1 MKKPLLNLIIS
12 ALLLTTTSM
21 YSQELIVKSNLENL
35 TMRVGETFKPTS
47 FAEDLQGQKTLC
59 QAVIYY
65 NKKGVFSTAKAVTVN
80 REKGTIRANEP
91 GTHEIVALCIGQEGQ
106 RLSRTFPVQVD
117 FPKAKEIKITLASA
131 KVYEGSYIPLEFE
144 VVDEMNFTRKNEFF
158 QLSSG
163 SENIQIDAF
172 NNVKAVSPG
181 KATLSASF
189 DDISTSLTIDVL
201 SNPIN
206 KLELKASL
214 DVSRTG
220 DVVNYEAV
228 GYDINGN
235 LLEGLPFT
243 YTFSGKAID
252 KSNNASGLIMNDG
265 RFVADVI
272 GDYMISAS
280 LGTSSASRP
289 LKVVGR
295 GVEREV
301 LKVGKGVVSDKHTS
315 DFWVFEGVDGRDY
328 AVTGTWGADGT
339 SFFWDVTDPA
349 NIKKID
355 SVKVDARTVNDVKVS
370 QDGRISVIGREGASD
385 RKNGIIILDV
395 SNPYDVKILSEYTK
409 NLTGGVHNVFIDNDH
424 VYALSGSQRYF
435 VINIE
440 DPKNPVEVGMFEVGK
455 EGQSIHDVWIEDGI
469 AYSSNWRDGVYLVDV
484 GNGIA
489 DGSPSNPVAFANY
502 DYATGAHHATFPF
515 KSKSTGKFYTVLG
528 DEIFPDGV
536 DENNPNITAGFL
548 HFVDFSDL
556 DNPVEV
562 AKYELPGQGSHN
574 YWIEDDVL
582 YVGMYTAGVRVVDIS
597 GDLMGDLYKQGR
609 EIAKYSTGNSK
620 GFIPNSTMLW
630 GTQYYKGNIFY
641 SDFYTGI
648 GALKLLDKKKDNS
661 NTNQFSTDRTLKEAL
676 GADDLLDFFRI
687 LASPPI
693 EKKID

>member
-1 MKKPLLNLIIS
+1 MKKHLLNLIILT
-12 ALLLTTTSM
+12 LLLTTTSL

-47 FAEDLQGQKTLC
+47 FAEDLQGEQTMC

-65 NKKGVFSTAKAVTVN
+65 NKKGVFSTAKAVTVD
-80 REKGTIRANEP
+80 RDKGTIRANEP
-91 GTHEIVALCIGQEGQ
+91 GTHEIVALCIGQQGQ

-117 FPKAKEIKITLASA
+117 FPKAKEIKITLSSA

-144 VVDEMNFTRKNEFF
+144 VVDEMNFVRKNEFF
-158 QLSSG
+158 QLSSE
-163 SENIQIDAF
+163 SDNIQIDAF
-172 NNVKAVSPG
+172 NNVKAVSAG

-189 DDISTSLTIDVL
+189 DDISTTLTIDVL
-201 SNPIN
+201 TNPIN
-206 KLELKASL
+206 KLELNASL
-214 DVSRTG
+214 DVARTG

-228 GYDINGN
+228 GYDKNGN
-235 LLEGLPFT
+235 QLEGLPFT

-272 GDYMISAS
+272 GDYMVSAS
-280 LGTSSASRP
+280 LGSSSASRP

-582 YVGMYTAGVRVVDIS
+582 YVAMYGGGVRIVDIS
-597 GDLMGDLYKQGR
+597 GDLLGDLYRQGR
-609 EIAKYSTGNSK
+609 EIGYIMTGTPN
-620 GFIPNSTMLW
+620 GYIPNATMAW
-630 GTQYYKGNIFY
+630 GAQLYKGYVFY
-641 SDFYTGI
+641 SDWNNGL
-648 GALKLLDKKKDNS
+648 GSSKVSELKPDNS
-661 NTNQFSTDRTLKEAL
+661 KANQYINKT
-676 GADDLLDFFRI
+676 
-687 LASPPI
+687 PI
-693 EKKID
+693 ID

>member
-1 MKKPLLNLIIS
+1 MKKLLFVLFALASFNLN
-12 ALLLTTTSM
+12 
-21 YSQELIVKSNLENL
+21 SQELIVMSNLEGLN
-35 TMRVGETFKPTS
+35 MKVGETFAPTS
-47 FAEDLQGQKTLC
+47 YAETLNGEKTLC

-65 NKKGVFSTAKAVTVN
+65 NKKGVFSTAKAITVN
-80 REKGTIRANEP
+80 RSEGTIRANEP

-117 FPKAKEIKITLASA
+117 YPKAKEINIKLSSLA
-131 KVYEGSYIPLEFE
+131 VYEGSFIPLEFE
-144 VVDEMNFTRKNEFF
+144 IVDEMGFSRKNEFF
-158 QLSSG
+158 QLSSN
-163 SENIQIDAF
+163 SNNIEIDAF

-181 KATLSASF
+181 KAVLEASF
-189 DDISTSLTIDVL
+189 DGISSSVEIDVL
-201 SNPIN
+201 SNPIE
-206 KLELKASL
+206 KLQLKASL
-214 DVSRTG
+214 DVARTG
-220 DVVNYEAV
+220 DVVK
-228 GYDINGN
+228 YDALAYDNQGN
-235 LLEGLPFT
+235 ELDGLPFT
-243 YTFSGKAID
+243 YTFYGKAID

-265 RFVADVI
+265 RFVAEVI
-272 GDYMISAS
+272 GDYMITVS
-280 LGTSSASRP
+280 LGTKSTSRP

-295 GVEREV
+295 GIEREV
-301 LKVGKGVVSDKHTS
+301 VKVGQGIVSDKHTS

-339 SFFWDVTDPA
+339 SFFWDVTDPG

-370 QDGRISVIGREGASD
+370 KDGRISVISREGASN

-395 SNPYDVKILSEYTK
+395 TNPFDVKILSEYTK
-409 NLTGGVHNVFIDNDH
+409 NLTGGVHNVFIDNNH
-424 VYALSGSQRYF
+424 VYALSGSQRYYI
-435 VINIE
+435 INIE
-440 DPKNPVEVGMFEVGK
+440 DPKNPVEVGMFEIGK

-489 DGSPSNPVAFANY
+489 GGSPSNPVAFANY

-574 YWIEDDVL
+574 YWIEDDIL
-582 YVGMYTAGVRVVDIS
+582 YVAMYGGGVRIVDIS
-597 GDLMGDLYKQGR
+597 GELLGDLYRQGR
-609 EIAKYSTGNSK
+609 EIGYIMTGSPN
-620 GFIPNSTMLW
+620 GYIPNATMSW
-630 GTQYYKGNIFY
+630 GAQLYKGYVFY
-641 SDFYTGI
+641 SDWNTGL
-648 GALKLLDKKKDNS
+648 GSSKVSELKPDNS
-661 NTNQFSTDRTLKEAL
+661 KANQYINRT
-676 GADDLLDFFRI
+676 
-687 LASPPI
+687 PI
-693 EKKID
+693 ID